1 MRKGGRSSGW
11 CTATSVAFALT
22 LAPSCRV
29 PSIIERAQSGVDAS
43 QEPAPTDP
51 VPEGPAE
58 VPLDDGA
65 DWIQLKSGEWLRG
78 ELLGIRRE
86 SLTFDSDELDEL
98 DFDLEDV
105 RQVRTP
111 RSDVVLATGNRLFD
125 GRLVID
131 QDDVWIVGDRTVQ
144 LTREEL
150 LTLVPIEGGRIAQ
163 LRGDLSFGFTAR
175 SGNTDQIDY
184 NALVNIVRST
194 ARTRASLR
202 YIGVISDVNDDEVA
216 NNHRLTS
223 MLDTQLDD
231 RTFITFPGIELFR
244 DRLQNI
250 AIRATPY
257 AAVGYKVVD
266 TDQQDW
272 RLSIGPAYQYTELQN
287 ADAGQDATTESAALF
302 FSSNFDWEITKD
314 VDLDFDYS
322 ITMPVPDTDEYNH
335 TLLLGLSVDI
345 TNNID
350 LDVTFI
356 WDRINSPVAGENGVI
371 PEPNDFRTTI
381 GIGWE
386 F

>member
-1 MRKGGRSSGW
+1 M
-11 CTATSVAFALT
+11 
-22 LAPSCRV
+22 